1 MAKVKI
7 IAHPESGQMFTAT
20 KNPEWLKCQVR
31 SEEIV
36 VNDNNVVTLQPRV
49 AFPLVSAKVAA
60 VLSNLK
66 DGDEFPI
73 PGKIITK
80 KSDIEQYADQKEVVN
95 PTTGEAMGYYTTY
108 HFTSNLNDQD
118 IDVRSMDEAEQRV
131 ALGLEGEEEVTK
143 IQSEFQ
149 TP

>member
-20 KNPEWLKCQVR
+20 KNPEWVKCQVA
-31 SEEIV
+31 SEEV
-36 VNDNNVVTLQPRV
+36 VANNGVITLQRRV

-60 VLSNLK
+60 ALSNLK
-66 DGDEFPI
+66 SGDAFPLE
-73 PGKIITK
+73 GKIVTK
-80 KSDIEQYADQKEVVN
+80 KSSIEQYEGHKEVVN

-118 IDVRSMDEAEQRV
+118 IDVRGMDEAEQRE
-131 ALGLEGEEEVTK
+131 ALGLEVVEETAK
-143 IQSEFQ
+143 IQSEFAQ
-149 TP
+149 

>member
-7 IAHPESGQMFTAT
+7 IAHPESGQMFTET
-20 KNPEWLKCQVR
+20 KNPEWVKCQVR
-31 SEEIV
+31 SEEVV
-36 VNDNNVVTLQPRV
+36 VNNGVITLQGRV

-66 DGDEFPI
+66 GGDEFPV

-108 HFTSNLNDQD
+108 HFTSNLNDED
-118 IDVRSMDEAEQRV
+118 IDVRGMDEAEQRV
-131 ALGLEGEEEVTK
+131 ALGLEGAEEVTK

-149 TP
+149 TS

>member
-7 IAHPESGQMFTAT
+7 IAHPETGEMFTAT
-20 KNPEWLKCQVR
+20 KNPEWVKCQVA
-31 SEEIV
+31 SEEV
-36 VNDNNVVTLQPRV
+36 VANNGVITLQRRV
-49 AFPLVSAKVAA
+49 AFPLVSAKVAT

-66 DGDEFPI
+66 SGDNFPLE
-73 PGKIITK
+73 GKIITK
-80 KSDIEQYADQKEVVN
+80 RSDIEQYADQKEVVN
-95 PTTGEAMGYYTTY
+95 PTTGEAMGYYMTY

-118 IDVRSMDEAEQRV
+118 IDVRGMDEAEQRV

-149 TP
+149 TS